1 MKYRNDI
8 TTILC
13 ALFLFLFVTSS
24 IKSCELNK
32 ELKSLEKGIISKERT
47 IEEREEVIRKI
58 EDKIK
63 DSENKVAELKETVK
77 KREKEIED
85 FKRKYQEQKSKIKEF
100 THSDYEKFY
109 EERYS
114 TSPEDVKSTE
124 TELSLSYNVVE
135 KVTEDIIERDYLEE
149 ENGTLKNIISD
160 KDSIINEKDN
170 IISDKDSV
178 IEEKDKT
185 LADERDIKKMLNDSI
200 EAYKKENSNQK
211 KKTFWSTITA
221 GTLGILTGIIISK

>member
-1 MKYRNDI
+1 MKLNNI
-8 TTILC
+8 ITILC
-13 ALFLFLFVTSS
+13 ALFLFLFISS
-24 IKSCELNK
+24 SLKSCELDK
-32 ELKSLEKGIISKERT
+32 ELKVLEKEIIAKEKA
-47 IEEREEVIRKI
+47 IKEREEVIRKI
-58 EDKIK
+58 EGKIK

-77 KREKEIED
+77 KREKELED
-85 FKRKYQEQKSKIKEF
+85 SKRKYQEQKSKIKEF

-135 KVTEDIIERDYLEE
+135 KVTEDIIEKDYLEE
-149 ENGTLKNIISD
+149 ENGTLKSIISD

-170 IISDKDSV
+170 IISNKDSV

-185 LADERDIKKMLNDSI
+185 LADERDIKKMLDDSI

-221 GTLGILTGIIISK
+221 GALGVLTGFIISK